1 MNQIYALER
10 SAHFEQQMLASF
22 VPLSCALLAPSTK
35 LPGDVGF
42 DPLNIKS
49 IAPPLLA
56 TKTKDPLQQYREAE
70 LKHGRIAMLASIAY
84 PIQER
89 YHAGLADDWNLP
101 NLLEATNGLSP
112 SFVNGGI
119 SQEPLP
125 MFFAFVAALASIVE
139 LKALNDN
146 RMSPGDLGI
155 SRPMNE
161 NTLYIMKSGE
171 IWNSRLAM
179 IGLLGCVISEAAT
192 KTPVIDM
199 IRP

>member
-1 MNQIYALER
+1 MHASNAATGAVYAL
-10 SAHFEQQMLASF
+10 
-22 VPLSCALLAPSTK
+22 
-35 LPGDVGF
+35 
-42 DPLNIKS
+42 
-49 IAPPLLA
+49 
-56 TKTKDPLQQYREAE
+56 
-70 LKHGRIAMLASIAY
+70 
-84 PIQER
+84 PI
-89 YHAGLADDWNLP
+89 
-101 NLLEATNGLSP
+101 
-112 SFVNGGI
+112 
-119 SQEPLP
+119 
-125 MFFAFVAALASIVE
+125 FFAFVAALASIVE
-139 LKALNDN
+139 LKALNDK